1 MGYMHRE
8 SSLSDNILV
17 VDLGGQTLARTTGI
31 IWWEKGLLLLQS
43 NKVRENFILCQVS
56 DACLMISVSKC
67 LTADMGTCMCL
78 LLSAVLFWI
87 GENEHRLQFLR
98 AGLNGTTMQS
108 SMLTAP
114 NLAVSCWRWSR
125 CGASGA
131 EQEFNEFLLFVSVAK
146 DLQILTLPW
155 SCLIP
160 CLNSTEILKGKS
172 ALVLF
177 SGNSSASQ

>member
-1 MGYMHRE
+1 MGYVHRE

-17 VDLGGQTLARTTGI
+17 VDLGGQTLARTTGT
-31 IWWEKGLLLLQS
+31 IWWEKGLLLPQS

-114 NLAVSCWRWSR
+114 NLAVSCWRWSDV
-125 CGASGA
+125 
-131 EQEFNEFLLFVSVAK
+131 ELLGQNKSSMNF
-146 DLQILTLPW
+146 
-155 SCLIP
+155 SCLFQLQRT
-160 CLNSTEILKGKS
+160 CKFWHSLG
-172 ALVLF
+172 VV
-177 SGNSSASQ
+177 

>member
-17 VDLGGQTLARTTGI
+17 VDLGGQTLARITGI
-31 IWWEKGLLLLQS
+31 IWWEKGLLLPQS

-56 DACLMISVSKC
+56 DACLMICLKVPYCWYGDLHVFAPLSSSVLNRGKWTQASVSEGWTKWHYHAELYAYC
-67 LTADMGTCMCL
+67 SKPGSEL
-78 LLSAVLFWI
+78 LKVI
-87 GENEHRLQFLR
+87 
-98 AGLNGTTMQS
+98 
-108 SMLTAP
+108 
-114 NLAVSCWRWSR
+114 R

-131 EQEFNEFLLFVSVAK
+131 EQEFNEFLLFVSAAK

-177 SGNSSASQ
+177 SENSSASQ